1 MSDRTAEKLLR
12 ECSTL
17 IFDFDGVI
25 LDSNQIKEE
34 GFRRLF
40 IPYGQDKAEKMVA
53 YHKANGGMSR
63 YEKIEYFFNEV
74 MERPIG
80 SEEVEA
86 FAAEFSKITMRL
98 LKDPAIQIKET
109 IAYISSIGGSKEV
122 FIASAADESDLSE
135 LCDCHGIANMF
146 NGIYGSPRT
155 KVDIVAA
162 IIKGRAK
169 ERCVLI
175 GDSTN
180 DLKAARANEIAFIGY
195 NNRELS
201 TDLPYIARFSDLM
214 SCNN

>member
-1 MSDRTAEKLLR
+1 MSDRTAEKLLS

-63 YEKIEYFFNEV
+63 YEKIEYFFDEI
-74 MERPIG
+74 MENPIG

-109 IAYISSIGGSKEV
+109 IAYIASIGGSKEV
-122 FIASAADESDLSE
+122 YVASAADENDLSE

-146 NGIYGSPRT
+146 NGIYGSPRKKT
-155 KVDIVAA
+155 DIVAD
-162 IIKGRAK
+162 IIKGKAK
-169 ERCVLI
+169 EHCVLI

-195 NNRELS
+195 NNPELD
-201 TDLPYIARFSDLM
+201 TNLPYIDRFSDLM
-214 SCNN
+214 GRNN